1 MRYSIKSKDYT
12 YVKGQ
17 NLSSKYVQKL
27 LDTTKKLAINA
38 LKTALKEANQSI
50 VEGAGD
56 LVWKKDYKKN

>member
-12 YVKGQ
+12 FVKGQ

-27 LDTTKKLAINA
+27 LGTTKKLAINA

-56 LVWKKDYKKN
+56 LV